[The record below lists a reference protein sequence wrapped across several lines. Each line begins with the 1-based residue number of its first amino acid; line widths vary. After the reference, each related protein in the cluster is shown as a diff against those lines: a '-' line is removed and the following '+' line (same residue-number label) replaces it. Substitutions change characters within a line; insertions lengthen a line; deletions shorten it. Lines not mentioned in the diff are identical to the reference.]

1 MTMTIHTQILLLAFA
16 IAAVMGAV
24 ANKTNFCTMGAVSDW
39 VNMGDRGR
47 LRAWLFAMTV
57 ALIGVLA
64 LEATGVVTLGTAT
77 FPPYRTP
84 NFSWLR
90 YLLGGFLFGVGM
102 TLGSG
107 CGNKTLVRIGAGNLK
122 SLVLLVAFAA
132 PASYMML
139 WGSIGDAGFFDRVF
153 NSWIQPTAINLQKYG
168 IETQELGAIVGGLV
182 GVKDV
187 ARAHLIV
194 GAVVALLMLVFIF
207 RSEKFRSSP
216 DNVLGGAAIGLAV
229 VAGWW
234 ITGGPLGREWLDWSQ
249 LEAEAPIRVAVQSYT
264 YISPMGDTARYVTN
278 PKNLLLINFGIMALV
293 GVIVGSFLYSII
305 TRRFRVEW
313 FANFTDFLAHAIGGI
328 LMGTGGVLAMGCTI
342 GQGVTGV
349 STLALG
355 SILAVI
361 SIVFGSALTMKV
373 QYYLL
378 DERGFIHA
386 LRHAL
391 ADMKL
396 LPLSSASI
404 QSGTN

>member
-1 MTMTIHTQILLLAFA
+1 MEMTIHVEILLLVFA
-16 IAAVMGAV
+16 IAVIMGAV

-47 LRAWLFAMTV
+47 LRAWLLAMAV

-64 LEATGVVTLGTAT
+64 LETSGVVALATAT

-90 YLLGGFLFGVGM
+90 YLLGGFLFGIGM

-107 CGNKTLVRIGAGNLK
+107 CGNKTFVRIGAGNLK

-132 PASYMML
+132 PASYLML
-139 WGSIGDAGFFDRVF
+139 WGSLGDAGFFDRVF
-153 NSWIQPTAINLQKYG
+153 NSWIQPTAINLQQYG
-168 IETQELGAIVGGLV
+168 IENQGLGAIVAGLA
-182 GVKDV
+182 GIKDV
-187 ARAHLIV
+187 ARAHLIA
-194 GAVVALLMLVFIF
+194 GAVIALFMLVFIF
-207 RSEKFRSSP
+207 RSGEFRGSS
-216 DNVLGGAAIGLAV
+216 DNVLGGAVIGLAV

-234 ITGGPLGREWLDWSQ
+234 ITGGPLGKEWLDWAQ
-249 LEAEAPIRVAVQSYT
+249 LEAEAPSRVAVQSYT
-264 YISPMGDTARYVTN
+264 FISPMGDTARLVMSPN
-278 PKNLLLINFGIMALV
+278 NLLLVNFGVMALG
-293 GVIVGSFLYSII
+293 GVIAGSFLYAVV
-305 TRRFRVEW
+305 TRSFRVEW
-313 FANFTDFLAHAIGGI
+313 FANLGDFLAHAAGGV

-349 STLALG
+349 STLAAG
-355 SILAVI
+355 SMLAVG

-378 DERGFIHA
+378 DDMGFVRA

-396 LPLSSASI
+396 LRKPVA
-404 QSGTN
+404 G